1 MCISESDALI
11 WIIPNPLPGRSMETL
26 NADYSSLVEPT
37 FGQRNISGDTLGA
50 YRVSLNSVTPHLN
63 STLEVTL
70 YSSMDGQN
78 IECSGATVPI
88 DLYGELI

>member
-1 MCISESDALI
+1 
-11 WIIPNPLPGRSMETL
+11 METL

-70 YSSMDGQN
+70 YSSMDGRD

-88 DLYGELI
+88 DLYGEYIYTIKCMSV